1 MVRTISNSSVQVGR
15 PYSWS
20 KPAMSTIK
28 FNVDAEVGQ
37 SRAAVAIVVRDYKG
51 ILLLV
56 CSKAVNSNNPLQE
69 KAKAWA
75 AYIASQSNY
84 QPVIFEG
91 DSLTCITA
99 VLSKGTNVPWRIKNA
114 IQEIIA

>member
-1 MVRTISNSSVQVGR
+1 MA
-15 PYSWS
+15 YSFNWHWTDDEEVIEALYD
-20 KPAMSTIK
+20 KAM
-28 FNVDAEVGQ
+28 
-37 SRAAVAIVVRDYKG
+37 
-51 ILLLV
+51 
-56 CSKAVNSNNPLQE
+56 
-69 KAKAWA
+69 AWA

-99 VLSKGTNVPWRIKNA
+99 VLSNGTNVPWRIKNA